1 MDLTVKKFYELT
13 LDELFEIYK
22 FRAAVFIVEQ
32 NCAYQDVDEW
42 DKKAYHV
49 FLKENGELQA
59 YLRVLP
65 PHLAFDDVSI
75 GRVITSKRRC
85 GLGTKIM
92 NEGIKIAKEKF
103 GAESITIKAQLY
115 AKNFYEQFGFAQI
128 SEPFLED
135 GILHID
141 MRVLFE

>member
-1 MDLTVKKFYELT
+1 MDLRVKEFYELT
-13 LDELFEIYK
+13 LDELFEIYR
-22 FRAAVFIVEQ
+22 FRASVFIVEQ
-32 NCAYQDVDEW
+32 NCVYQDVDEW
-42 DKKAYHV
+42 DKSAYHV
-49 FLKENGELQA
+49 FLIKNGQMLA

-75 GRVITSKRRC
+75 GRVVTAERRC

-103 GAESITIKAQLY
+103 GAKSVTIKAQLY
-115 AKNFYEQFGFAQI
+115 AKEFYRQFGFKEI
-128 SEPFLED
+128 SEEFLED

-141 MRVLFE
+141 MRAVFE